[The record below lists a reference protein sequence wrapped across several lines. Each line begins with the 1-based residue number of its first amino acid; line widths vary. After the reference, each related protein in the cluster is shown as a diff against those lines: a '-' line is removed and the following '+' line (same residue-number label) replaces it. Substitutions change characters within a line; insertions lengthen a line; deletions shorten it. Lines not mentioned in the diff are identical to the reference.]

1 MNNNIGSEFL
11 REAFDTLA
19 DNICIIDRTGEIVF
33 VNESWV
39 EFGSNNDLRLERST
53 WIGMNYL
60 NVCQSAAESDLLA
73 KSIYQGIQ
81 DILGGSTEYLECEY
95 PCHSPDELRWF
106 IVSVKPMYFCQTQYL
121 IISHHDIT
129 RRKLAED
136 EVTRLASTDF
146 LTGALTRT
154 KFDEVVSQ
162 LWKRSCESC
171 STLCIAMIDLDDFKK
186 VNDNFGHIFGDEC
199 LRHVG
204 SLIKS
209 ELPKREDIYF
219 ARFGGEE
226 FILIST
232 LSFKVMNNVMSK
244 IRKNISST
252 KVFSE
257 TISSPPKL
265 TVSAGLVELKPSN
278 NENLNK
284 AISVADGFL
293 YQAKKEGKNRIISQ
307 RYGF

>member
-1 MNNNIGSEFL
+1 MKNIGLEFL
-11 REAFDTLA
+11 REAFDTLE
-19 DNICIIDRTGEIVF
+19 DNICIIDTLGEIVF
-33 VNESWV
+33 VNKSWV
-39 EFGSNNDLRLERST
+39 EFGSNNDLQLERSK

-60 NVCQSAAESDLLA
+60 NVCQSATESDLLA
-73 KSIYQGIQ
+73 KSVYNGIQ
-81 DILGGSTEYLECEY
+81 DILGGSSEYLECEY
-95 PCHSPDELRWF
+95 PCHSPEELRWF
-106 IVSVKPMYFCQTQYL
+106 IVSVKPMYFGQTQYL
-121 IISHHDIT
+121 IICHHDIT

-136 EVTRLASTDF
+136 EVSRLASTDF

-154 KFDEVVSQ
+154 KFDEVVGL
-162 LWKRSCESC
+162 LWKRSCEES
-171 STLCIAMIDLDDFKK
+171 SKLCIAMIDLDDFKK

-204 SLIKS
+204 SLIQAQ
-209 ELPKREDIYF
+209 LPNCEDIYF

-232 LSFKVMNNVMSK
+232 LPFKIMNNVMSK
-244 IRKNISST
+244 IRKTISST

-257 TISSPPKL
+257 TIASPPKL

-278 NENLNK
+278 DENLNK

-307 RYGF
+307 RYVF